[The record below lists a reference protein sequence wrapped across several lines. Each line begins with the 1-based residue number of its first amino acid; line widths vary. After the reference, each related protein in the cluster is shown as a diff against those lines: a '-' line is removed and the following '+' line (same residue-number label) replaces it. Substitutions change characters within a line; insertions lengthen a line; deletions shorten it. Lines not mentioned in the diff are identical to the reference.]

1 MKTKILFVTN
11 VDSFFISH
19 RFPIAE
25 EAIKSGYEVIV
36 ATTDTGRSKEIIEK
50 GIQFVNLPISRSGI
64 NPIKEFITL
73 IRFYFVYKKV
83 NPDIIH
89 QITLKPIIYGS
100 IASKFLKIKSVINA
114 VSGLGYNFTGER
126 KGLASKIIV
135 QLMRFGFNCK
145 NVSLIF
151 QNQDDY
157 NQLLSLNVVASNN
170 TIYRIKGSGV
180 DLNIFKTA
188 SYPDFEKIKILL
200 PCRMLWDK
208 GVGELYE
215 ASIILRLKYHNK
227 IQIILCGSVD
237 KGNRASVPR
246 SFLESWQDGEFV
258 KWIGFQNDMFHVY
271 MDSHIVVL
279 PSYREGMPKSLIEA
293 CAMGRAIITT
303 SAIGCRE
310 CVDEGINGLKIP
322 IKNSRALADAIEQLI
337 NNPEKI
343 VQMGKASRL
352 KAEAEFDIHLVVKKH
367 LEIYRKVIDNSLFKN

>member
-1 MKTKILFVTN
+1 M
-11 VDSFFISH
+11 DWFFISH
-19 RFPIAE
+19 RILIAE

-64 NPIKEFITL
+64 NPIKECITL
-73 IRFYFVYKKV
+73 LRFYFVYKEI

-89 QITLKPIIYGS
+89 HVTLKPIIYGS
-100 IASKFLKIKSVINA
+100 IVSKFLNIKSVINA

-126 KGLASKIIV
+126 MGLASQIII
-135 QLMRFGFNCK
+135 QLMRFGFNRR

-157 NQLLSLNVVASNN
+157 NQLLSFNVIAPTN

-180 DLNIFKTA
+180 DINVLKTD
-188 SYPDFEKIKILL
+188 SYPDFEIIKILM

-208 GVGELYE
+208 GVRELYE
-215 ASIILRLKYHNK
+215 ASVLLRPKYDNK
-227 IQIILCGSVD
+227 IQIILCGSAD
-237 KGNRASVPR
+237 KGNKACVPE

-258 KWIGFQNDMFHVY
+258 KWIGFQNDMFQVY
-271 MDSHIVVL
+271 KESHIVVL

-310 CVDEGINGLKIP
+310 CVDEGINGLKVP
-322 IKNSRALADAIEQLI
+322 VKNSRALADAIEQLI

-352 KAEAEFDIHLVVKKH
+352 KAEAEFDINLVVRKH
-367 LEIYRKVIDNSLFKN
+367 LDIYEGIKNVYHS